1 MTDRPDIATGPV
13 ADSTS
18 RRMLRPSHLW
28 TAILVLSAWLISG
41 FYIVR
46 GNEQAVVRRFGA
58 LVRNAGG
65 GVEIYSS
72 GLRWDLPWPLARI
85 DRVNTRE
92 VRTLT
97 MGRPEFGPEL
107 NQDSATEFLANVD
120 PAHQSQFL
128 TGDRNILNLQVT
140 VHYHVGDID
149 RFLFG
154 ESDPRARLKS
164 LVESLVTDTISSSDV
179 DFVYVDGRH
188 QLRSVLVD
196 RLATAL
202 PGAPLGLVV
211 DDVTV
216 GASIP
221 PSRPNPSFSM

>member
-1 MTDRPDIATGPV
+1 MTDRPDIATGAV

-97 MGRPEFGPEL
+97 MAGPNLDQNSTRTPRL
-107 NQDSATEFLANVD
+107 NSSPTSTRHTS
-120 PAHQSQFL
+120 P
-128 TGDRNILNLQVT
+128 
-140 VHYHVGDID
+140 
-149 RFLFG
+149 
-154 ESDPRARLKS
+154 
-164 LVESLVTDTISSSDV
+164 SSSPAIETSSICKSPFTTMWV
-179 DFVYVDGRH
+179 TSIGSC
-188 QLRSVLVD
+188 SVNPTRV
-196 RLATAL
+196 
-202 PGAPLGLVV
+202 PG
-211 DDVTV
+211 
-216 GASIP
+216 
-221 PSRPNPSFSM
+221 